1 RKTATPRA
9 AAMFGVGGLGFI
21 AAGLV
26 LATFCMKRLVPLR
39 ATAIASNLA
48 FILYGYAA
56 GIRPVLVLRL
66 ILLPVNAIRLVE
78 ALPALFSHSGGT
90 IPRLVKKLDGTSTR

>member
-1 RKTATPRA
+1 MTGIDA
-9 AAMFGVGGLGFI
+9 LGFL

-39 ATAIASNLA
+39 VMAISSNLG

-56 GIRPVLVLRL
+56 RIEPVLVLHL
-66 ILLPVNAIRLVE
+66 ILLPVNFVRLAQ
-78 ALPALFSHSGGT
+78 ALPPTARPAAITGLFRSSSKSQ
-90 IPRLVKKLDGTSTR
+90 R